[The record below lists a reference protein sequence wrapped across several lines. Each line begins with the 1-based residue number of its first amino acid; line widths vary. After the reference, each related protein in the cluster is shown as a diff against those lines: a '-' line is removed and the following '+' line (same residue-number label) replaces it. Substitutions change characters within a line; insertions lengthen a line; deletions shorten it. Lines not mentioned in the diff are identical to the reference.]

1 VNNPDPY
8 WGTSYAGIRRVNIF
22 LSNIDKVPADPNSIT
37 IWKAE
42 ARYIRALL
50 YFELVKRYGGV
61 PLIGDRVFT
70 IQDDL
75 SIPRNTYEECIDYIV
90 SECDAVK
97 GTLTPEPVSDSNW
110 GKIPRGA
117 AIALK
122 GRAVV
127 CCESPI

>member
-1 VNNPDPY
+1 
-8 WGTSYAGIRRVNIF
+8 

-75 SIPRNTYEECIDYIV
+75 SIPRNTYEECINYIV

-110 GKIPRGA
+110 GKFQEELRLHSKVVLCCMLRVRYLMVE
-117 AIALK
+117 ALAPMPVSK
-122 GRAVV
+122 
-127 CCESPI
+127 P